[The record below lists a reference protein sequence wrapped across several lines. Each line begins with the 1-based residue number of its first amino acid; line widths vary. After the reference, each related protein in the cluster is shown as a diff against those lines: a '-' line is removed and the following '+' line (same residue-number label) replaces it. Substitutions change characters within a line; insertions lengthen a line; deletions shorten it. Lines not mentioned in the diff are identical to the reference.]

1 MHRVIRHTVLLGVLA
16 CWWMPSA
23 IADPSALW
31 HIVHDRC
38 VPHQERFQAPFP
50 CLETDEHDGIAL
62 LKDLVG
68 QTQTLLIPTARITGV
83 EDPAVLDPAAP
94 NYFQLAWRRI
104 GMTRALADT
113 DLPRD
118 AISLALNSEYGR
130 TQNQLHIHIDC
141 LLPDIRARLAEYAG
155 AITRSWTTFP
165 TLLAGHT
172 YLARR
177 VWTLDRPGANP
188 FQLVADG
195 VAGARADMAAV
206 TIVVAGATFD
216 GEPGFIVLAGR
227 ADLAADNRGSGE
239 ELQDHRCALAHPH

>member
-1 MHRVIRHTVLLGVLA
+1 MRPVIRHGVLFGLLA
-16 CWWMPSA
+16 CWWPSSA
-23 IADPSALW
+23 IADPDALW

-50 CLETDEHDGIAL
+50 CLETDEPNGVAL

-68 QTQTLLIPTARITGV
+68 QTQTLLIPTARVTGG

-94 NYFQLAWRRI
+94 NYFQLAWQRI
-104 GMTRALADT
+104 GMTRALADA

-118 AISLALNSEYGR
+118 AISLALNSKYGR

-141 LLPDIRARLAEYAG
+141 LLPEIRASLAEYAD
-155 AITRSWTTFP
+155 AITRSWTLFP
-165 TLLAGHT
+165 TPLAGHT

-177 VWTLDRPGANP
+177 VWTLDRPGADP
-188 FQLVADG
+188 FQLVAND
-195 VAGARADMAAV
+195 VPGARADMAAV
-206 TIVVAGATFD
+206 TIVVAGATFE

-227 ADLAADNRGSGE
+227 ADLAAGNRGSGE

>member
-1 MHRVIRHTVLLGVLA
+1 MHPLIRHGVFLGLLA
-16 CWWMPSA
+16 CCWAPSA
-23 IADPSALW
+23 VADPDALW

-50 CLETDEHDGIAL
+50 CLETDKHDGIAL

-68 QTQTLLIPTARITGV
+68 QTQTLLIPTARITGI
-83 EDPAVLDPAAP
+83 EDPAVLDSAAP

-104 GMTRALADT
+104 GMTRALANA
-113 DLPRD
+113 DLPSD
-118 AISLALNSEYGR
+118 AISLAMNSKYGR

-141 LLPDIRARLAEYAG
+141 LQPEIRSRLAEYAG
-155 AITRSWTTFP
+155 AITESWTAFP
-165 TLLAGHT
+165 VLLAGHA

-195 VAGARADMAAV
+195 VAGARAAMAAV
-206 TIVVAGATFD
+206 TIVVAGATFE
-216 GEPGFIVLAGR
+216 GQPGFIVLAGR
-227 ADLAADNRGSGE
+227 ADLAANNRGSGE
-239 ELQDHRCALAHPH
+239 ELQDHGCALAHPR

>member
-1 MHRVIRHTVLLGVLA
+1 MHSVIRYSVLLGLLA
-16 CWWMPSA
+16 CAWSSPA
-23 IADPSALW
+23 TADPDALW
-31 HIVHDRC
+31 HIVHDHC

-50 CLETDEHDGIAL
+50 CLETDERDGVAL

-68 QTQTLLIPTARITGV
+68 QTQTLLIPTARVTGA

-104 GMTRALADT
+104 GMTRALADVA
-113 DLPRD
+113 LPRN
-118 AISLALNSEYGR
+118 AISLALNSKYGR

-141 LLPDIRARLAEYAG
+141 LLPQIRARLAEYAG
-155 AITRSWTTFP
+155 AITQNWTTFP
-165 TLLAGHT
+165 MPLAGHT

-188 FQLVADG
+188 FQLVADD
-195 VAGARADMAAV
+195 VPGARDDMAAV

-227 ADLAADNRGSGE
+227 ADLAAGNRGSGE
-239 ELQDHRCALAHPH
+239 ELQDHRCALAHPD